1 MREPHERAITKFLD
15 AKVIPIGQLDRR
27 QNELD
32 PSIDTVFV
40 CKEGKRSILAVNT
53 LREAGYK
60 GRMFNLKDVIN
71 AWARDVDPTMPQ
83 Y

>member
-1 MREPHERAITKFLD
+1 
-15 AKVIPIGQLDRR
+15 GQLERR

-32 PSIDTVFV
+32 PTVDTVFV

-60 GRMFNLKDVIN
+60 GRMFNLKDGIN
-71 AWARDVDPTMPQ
+71 AWAREIDPTMPQ